1 MKPLNGWKRIGIIL
15 SVLWVVGG
23 GLLVRGVVKDV
34 EYHWQESMVAQL
46 SAADQAAVLA
56 RDLSKV
62 SDGGLD
68 VMYAAYAAATSVD
81 SRINSR
87 TAIWTFGPL
96 LLVWLLVYVVIW
108 LTRWVRAGF

>member
-1 MKPLNGWKRIGIIL
+1 MKRLNGWQRIGIIL

-23 GLLVRGVVKDV
+23 GLLVRGAVKDE
-34 EYHWQESMVAQL
+34 EYNNDWQESMVAQL
-46 SAADQAAVLA
+46 SAADQAAVRA

-68 VMYAAYAAATSVD
+68 VMYAAATSVD